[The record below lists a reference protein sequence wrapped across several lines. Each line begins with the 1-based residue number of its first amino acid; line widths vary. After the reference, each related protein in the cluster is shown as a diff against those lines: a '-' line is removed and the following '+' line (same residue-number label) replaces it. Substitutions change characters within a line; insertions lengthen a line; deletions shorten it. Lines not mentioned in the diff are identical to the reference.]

1 MISKRLSGM
10 AALIL
15 TLLKN
20 KRFNFIEFLIEFLCN
35 KNLSAGINVAF
46 VKVHRR
52 NLFIAIL
59 AAKSRI

>member
-1 MISKRLSGM
+1 M